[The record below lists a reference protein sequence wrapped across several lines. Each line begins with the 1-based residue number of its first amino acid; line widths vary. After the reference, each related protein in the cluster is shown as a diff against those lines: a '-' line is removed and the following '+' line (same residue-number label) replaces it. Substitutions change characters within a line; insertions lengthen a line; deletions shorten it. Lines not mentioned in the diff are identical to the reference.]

1 MKTNNIDKIY
11 NESNNI
17 DEFVS
22 GYFENLKNII
32 NQLDIGSISDF
43 IEEFSDSYEHNQTI
57 FVAGNGGSSSTAS
70 TMANDI
76 GFDIMKKTGDSKPL
90 KIHALTENSSVITA
104 IANDTGYE
112 NIFLNQLKIH
122 YKQGDKLLVISAS
135 GNSNNLILAAEWVKE
150 RGGKVIGLL
159 GFTGGELKNIC
170 NKYVHVKTGLGEY
183 GPVED
188 LHLVINH
195 ILAHWLQN
203 KLKIKKL

>member
-32 NQLDIGSISDF
+32 NQLDIGSISGF

-170 NKYVHVKTGLGEY
+170 SHYVHIKTGFGEY

-188 LHLVINH
+188 LHLIINH
-195 ILAHWLQN
+195 IMAHWLQN
-203 KLKIKKL
+203 KLKI